1 MTHHR
6 KTMIG
11 GLMIVLQTLC
21 QRYGVRMTM
30 GGNTA
35 YTDGEVINIPDLPP
49 DDESALLLARGYG
62 DHESAHVA
70 FTNFAVKITP
80 WVNLIEDVR
89 IEELQGSKYLGC
101 AVNLKNLAT
110 YLKEKEGAFQGEPE
124 QPISCLMS
132 WMCCRSRSVVLR
144 HDLNDIADEAE
155 ANCRNLFG
163 DPFCDAFTTL
173 IGYVGWCH
181 STEDSEELANKVLDL
196 IKNPP
201 EPLPQPQPPQP
212 GSQEDQ
218 EPDDQGQDSPGEPS
232 PSDQDKGEQPGAP
245 SGQDNQQ
252 EDDANPSGSP
262 DDSDPQ
268 SSSSESAAGSN
279 PSASEQDPENSGDQ
293 PSGAAQSSAKNS
305 PESQKENLYKLKA
318 EIQDE
323 EAVKTASENMDVG
336 GLLQKLLDALSTSAY
351 EEGTIESVPTTI
363 TIRRNGDLAYYLK
376 KEFDGARR
384 KTSRLR
390 ASLAGL
396 FQSSKAAH
404 RGEQVSG
411 HRIARNSIHRIAC
424 KTTDTR
430 IFSARRDIDK
440 ENTAIVIMV
449 DKSGSMGMDGG
460 NKMVIA
466 NQSALVTA
474 EAIESLPGVTCAV
487 GFFPGGEYS
496 QVLLGKSFDTK
507 VDPRQF
513 DVSANG
519 GTPVH
524 EALYWAGMH
533 LCQRKEERKIVIIMT
548 DGESADDDLSRRAV
562 SRLREAG
569 IEIFGLGI
577 CDKDIQNWL
586 NNDPKIIKTIDE
598 LPKALIETLKRAL
611 IKERRAA

>member
-1 MTHHR
+1 MTNR

-11 GLMIVLQTLC
+11 GLLIVLQTLC

-30 GGNTA
+30 GGDTA
-35 YTDGEVINIPDLPP
+35 YTNGEVINIPDLPP

-70 FTNFAVKITP
+70 FTNFEVQVTP

-101 AVNLKNLAT
+101 AVNLNNLTT
-110 YLKEKEGAFQGEPE
+110 YLKEKENAFRGCPE
-124 QPISCLMS
+124 QPMSCLMS
-132 WMCCRSRSVVLR
+132 WMCCRGRAVVLR
-144 HDLNDIADEAE
+144 HDLTDIADESE
-155 ANCRNLFG
+155 AFCRDYYG
-163 DPFCDAFTTL
+163 DPFCDAFAML

-196 IKNPP
+196 LKNPP
-201 EPLPQPQPPQP
+201 EPLSPPQPPQP
-212 GSQEDQ
+212 SSQDDQ
-218 EPDDQGQDSPGEPS
+218 EQDDQDQDSPGGPS
-232 PSDQDKGEQPGAP
+232 PSDQDKGEQPGTP
-245 SGQDNQQ
+245 SGQNNPQ
-252 EDDANPSGSP
+252 EDGSNSSGSA

-268 SSSSESAAGSN
+268 DSSAKSAAGSN
-279 PSASEQDPENSGDQ
+279 QSVSEQDTEKSGEQ
-293 PSGAAQSSAKNS
+293 PSGAAQTLPKNS
-305 PESQKENLYKLKA
+305 PERQKENLEKLKA

-323 EAVKTASENMDVG
+323 EAVQSAAKNMDVG
-336 GLLQKLLDALSTSAY
+336 HLLQELLNAMSASAY
-351 EEGTIESVPTTI
+351 DEGTIERVPSTI
-363 TIRRNGDLAYYLK
+363 TIRRNRPLPSYLQ
-376 KEFDGARR
+376 EHFNEARR

-396 FQSSKAAH
+396 FQSTKAAH
-404 RGEQVSG
+404 RGEQISG
-411 HRIARNSIHRIAC
+411 HKIARNSIHRIAC
-424 KTTDTR
+424 NTTDTR
-430 IFSARRDIDK
+430 IFSARREIDK
-440 ENTAIVIMV
+440 DNTAIVILV
-449 DKSGSMGMDGG
+449 DKSGSMGMGG
-460 NKMVIA
+460 GDKMAIA

-474 EAIESLPGVTCAV
+474 EAIESLTGVTCAV

-496 QVLLGKSFDTK
+496 DVLLGKAFDTK

-513 DVSANG
+513 DVTANG

-548 DGESADDDLSRRAV
+548 DGESDDDDLSRRAV

-577 CDKDIQNWL
+577 CDKGVLNWL
-586 NNDPKIIKTIDE
+586 DNDPKIIKTINE
-598 LPKALIETLKRAL
+598 LPQALIETLKRAL

>member
-1 MTHHR
+1 MTNHR
-6 KTMIG
+6 KTLIG
-11 GLMIVLQTLC
+11 GLLIVLQTLC

-70 FTNFAVKITP
+70 FTNFAVQITP

-110 YLKEKEGAFQGEPE
+110 YLKEKEGAFRGDPE

-132 WMCCRSRSVVLR
+132 WMCCRGRSVVLR
-144 HDLNDIADEAE
+144 HDLNDIANEAE

-173 IGYVGWCH
+173 VGYVGWCH
-181 STEDSEELANKVLDL
+181 STEDSEDLANKVLDL

-201 EPLPQPQPPQP
+201 EPLPQPQPPQS

-218 EPDDQGQDSPGEPS
+218 EQDDQGQDSPGKPS

-305 PESQKENLYKLKA
+305 PESQKDNLDKLKA

-351 EEGTIESVPTTI
+351 EEGTIESVPSTI

-487 GFFPGGEYS
+487 GFFPGGDYTD
-496 QVLLGKSFDTK
+496 VLLGKSFDAK